1 VVKQELAENDGKKVN
16 PEKKIPLM
24 GRDQQPLCN
33 LYTSMLQMGGVAIE
47 RFSTATGPLEGL
59 A

>member
-1 VVKQELAENDGKKVN
+1 
-16 PEKKIPLM
+16 M

-33 LYTSMLQMGGVAIE
+33 LYTSMLQKGGVAIE